1 MKRRNFVQ
9 SLLAT
14 PVIPGV
20 LAAEQAAT
28 KETPASQAKERR
40 RSFRHGPTNVPH
52 LPLTAPDLA
61 AEPAPHYFTETQF
74 ATLRKLGEILQPPLK
89 GNPGAIE
96 AKAPEFLDFLISASP
111 ADRQELY
118 LTGLDRLE
126 IQAVDQCHKSFAAL
140 DEAQAATILK
150 PLRVARDWSR
160 DFPSDPLR
168 HFVAQVQED
177 LRAATMN
184 SREWAAAMEKAGR
197 LFTRGHR
204 TSGYYWAPIDPI
216 ANG

>member
-9 SLLAT
+9 SLLAA
-14 PVIPGV
+14 PAIPGA
-20 LAAEQAAT
+20 LAAGQAAA
-28 KETPASQAKERR
+28 EAAPAPPPKKQS
-40 RSFRHGPTNVPH
+40 RSFWRGPTNVPH
-52 LPLTAPDLA
+52 LPVTAPDLA

-89 GNPGAIE
+89 GNPGALD

-118 LTGLDRLE
+118 LTGLDQLE
-126 IQAVDQCHKSFAAL
+126 IKAVDTFQKPFAEL
-140 DEAQAATILK
+140 DEAQAAAILK
-150 PLRVARDWSR
+150 PLLVARDWPR
-160 DFPSDPLR
+160 DFPAAPLE
-168 HFVAQVQED
+168 HFVARVQED
-177 LRAATMN
+177 LRTATMN
-184 SREWAAAMEKAGR
+184 SREWAEAMEKSGH
-197 LFTRGHR
+197 LFTRGFR

>member
-1 MKRRNFVQ
+1 MKRRKFVQ

-14 PVIPGV
+14 PAIPSV
-20 LAAEQAAT
+20 LAAEQVTTKGSPAAQP
-28 KETPASQAKERR
+28 KMPR

-74 ATLRKLGEILQPPLK
+74 ATLRKLGELLQPPLK
-89 GNPGAIE
+89 SNPGAIE
-96 AKAPEFLDFLISASP
+96 AKAPEFLDFLIGASP
-111 ADRQELY
+111 ADRQDLY
-118 LTGLDRLE
+118 LTGLDGLE
-126 IQAVDQCHKSFAAL
+126 IQAVDRFHKHFADL
-140 DEAQAATILK
+140 DQAQAATILK
-150 PLRVARDWSR
+150 ELLVARDWPR
-160 DFPSDPLR
+160 DFPSDPLK

-177 LRAATMN
+177 LRTATMN
-184 SREWAAAMEKAGR
+184 SREWAAAMEKSGR